1 VDSARRNTPAQAKL
15 ERSNALIEPAMGWA
29 WISRTNSELRARGA
43 PPEVRLKGM
52 DTAAIRAEQL
62 EKALFRGG
70 GLTLQNRDYVRE
82 VRTLTD
88 ALLRVDLGTKDLTR
102 EALGIKSEPGSAIIV
117 AREPGVAAGIAE
129 LGLWLEPLGVSVH
142 AAKKDGDVFERGETL
157 LRLDGERNNLLSL
170 ERVGLNIVQRM
181 SGIATLTRCLGERVR
196 GRCPSTRVVAT
207 RKTLWGLLDKRA
219 VHLGGGGTHR
229 IGLGD
234 AILIKNNH
242 LALLASREEDAAP
255 LGITR
260 AWNFRKDAAFIE
272 VEVRGEAAALVAA
285 ETFRRVQEEASERY
299 PCLLMLDNMMPKEIR
314 SILDGLRKRDLWD
327 YILTEASGGISEQ
340 NVEAYAHT
348 GVDAISMGA
357 LTHSARALDLCQ
369 RIS

>member
-1 VDSARRNTPAQAKL
+1 VTLSARGGNRRCQIRTLSAAH
-15 ERSNALIEPAMGWA
+15 RLILRHLWQ
-29 WISRTNSELRARGA
+29 TNGELRAGRA
-43 PPEVRLKGM
+43 LPEVRLKGM
-52 DTAAIRAEQL
+52 DTAAIRAERL

-82 VRTLTD
+82 VRTLTG
-88 ALLRVDLGTKDLTR
+88 ALFRTDLGPKDLTL

-117 AREPGVAAGIAE
+117 AREPGVAAGVAE
-129 LGLWLEPLGVSVH
+129 LGLWLESSGVSVRS
-142 AAKKDGDVFERGETL
+142 AKKDGDLFERGDTL
-157 LRLDGERNNLLSL
+157 LRLEGERNNLLSL

-181 SGIATLTRCLGERVR
+181 SGIATLTRCLAERVC
-196 GRCPSTRVVAT
+196 GRAPSTRVVAT

-242 LALLASREEDAAP
+242 LALLASREVEAAP
-255 LGITR
+255 LAIAR

-272 VEVRGEAAALVAA
+272 VEVRGEAAALAAA
-285 ETFRRVQEEASERY
+285 ETFRRVQEESSERY

-314 SILDGLRKRDLWD
+314 SILDGLREKDLWD
-327 YILTEASGGISEQ
+327 YILTEASGGIAEQ
-340 NVEAYAHT
+340 NVEAYADS

-357 LTHSARALDLCQ
+357 LTHSARSLDLCQ

>member
-1 VDSARRNTPAQAKL
+1 
-15 ERSNALIEPAMGWA
+15 
-29 WISRTNSELRARGA
+29 
-43 PPEVRLKGM
+43 VR
-52 DTAAIRAEQL
+52 
-62 EKALFRGG
+62 
-70 GLTLQNRDYVRE
+70 
-82 VRTLTD
+82 
-88 ALLRVDLGTKDLTR
+88 
-102 EALGIKSEPGSAIIV
+102 
-117 AREPGVAAGIAE
+117 
-129 LGLWLEPLGVSVH
+129 
-142 AAKKDGDVFERGETL
+142 AAKKDGDVFERGDTL
-157 LRLDGERNNLLSL
+157 LRLEGERNNLLSL

-196 GRCPSTRVVAT
+196 GRSPSTRVVAT

-229 IGLGD
+229 IGLSD

-242 LALLASREEDAAP
+242 LALLASREEEAAP
-255 LGITR
+255 LGIER

-272 VEVRGEAAALVAA
+272 VEVTGEAAALAAA
-285 ETFRRVQEEASERY
+285 ETFRRMQEESSERY

-314 SILDGLRKRDLWD
+314 SILDGLRKKALWD

-340 NVEAYAHT
+340 NVEAYADS

-369 RIS
+369 RIA

>member
-1 VDSARRNTPAQAKL
+1 
-15 ERSNALIEPAMGWA
+15 
-29 WISRTNSELRARGA
+29 
-43 PPEVRLKGM
+43 M
-52 DTAAIRAEQL
+52 DTAAVRAEQL

-70 GLTLQNRDYVRE
+70 RLTLQNRDYMRE

-88 ALLRVDLGTKDLTR
+88 ALLRADLGPRDLTV
-102 EALGIKSEPGSAIIV
+102 EALGIKNEPASAIIV
-117 AREPGVAAGIAE
+117 ARESGVAAGVAE
-129 LGLWLEPLGVSVH
+129 LGLWLEPLGVSVR
-142 AAKKDGDVFERGETL
+142 AAKKDGDVFDRGETL
-157 LRLDGERNNLLSL
+157 LRLEGERNNLLSL

-181 SGIATLTRCLGERVR
+181 SGIATVTRCLGERVR
-196 GRCPSTRVVAT
+196 GRSPSTRVVAT

-242 LALLASREEDAAP
+242 LALLASREEEAAP
-255 LGITR
+255 LGIVR
-260 AWNFRKDAAFIE
+260 AWNYRENAAFIE
-272 VEVRGEAAALVAA
+272 VEVRGEAAALAAA

-314 SILDGLRKRDLWD
+314 SILDRFRKKDLWD

-340 NVEAYAHT
+340 NVEAYADT